1 MKIYSKRKFIFGGIL
16 ITIAMLGI
24 ASLILKGFNLK
35 LLILIPILL
44 IISLF
49 ELRNSLSKS
58 LMYKS
63 NIEELD
69 ERNQLVS
76 NKSSAL
82 SFRIV
87 QYSIFS
93 LKVLFI
99 ILFAIF
105 KEPTLVWIVL
115 TLSLLII
122 ISIVSELWSNFYFEK
137 RL

>member
-1 MKIYSKRKFIFGGIL
+1 MKIYSKRKFIIGGIL
-16 ITIAMLGI
+16 LLIAIIGI
-24 ASLILKGFNLK
+24 ASLIIKGFNLK
-35 LLILIPILL
+35 LLILIPIILM
-44 IISLF
+44 ISIF
-49 ELRNSLSKS
+49 ELRNSLSRS
-58 LMYKS
+58 FVYRS

-76 NKSSAL
+76 DKSSAL

-87 QYSIFS
+87 QYTIFL

-105 KEPTLVWIVL
+105 REPTFVWIVL

-122 ISIVSELWSNFYFEK
+122 TTILSELWSNLYFEK

>member
-1 MKIYSKRKFIFGGIL
+1 MKIYSKRRFIFGSIL
-16 ITIAMLGI
+16 FTIAILGI

-35 LLILIPILL
+35 LLILIPIILL
-44 IISLF
+44 ISLF

-58 LMYKS
+58 LIYKL
-63 NIEELD
+63 NIEGLD
-69 ERNQLVS
+69 ERNQLIS

-87 QYSIFS
+87 QYSIFL

-105 KEPTLVWIVL
+105 REPTLVWIAL